1 MQTLFC
7 QVLLPLHLPSGFT
20 YRIPL
25 ELYDKVKV
33 GVRVAVQFGKKKIY
47 SGIVSEIHSRVPE
60 VSSVKYILEI
70 IDSQPVINEKTLS
83 FYQWIS
89 SYYMCYIGDVISAG
103 MPALLRLRS
112 ESKLIISPDFSAD
125 IDSLS
130 AQQLEILKIV
140 DEKNNISIDELSTRL
155 SQKGILPQITQ
166 MVNEKILEIDE
177 QLEEKY
183 RPKLSPYIVLCPRY
197 ESPESKAELIQ
208 TLSGKKNSENQL
220 QTFLL
225 FLSESQGKG
234 VVEKTLF
241 QAKCN
246 KNSLQTLI
254 KKQVFEV
261 KYLVHSRLKQAKSSF
276 DTSDIK
282 LSLSQQTA
290 FDSILSSWQKYDVTL
305 LYGVTGSGKTEIYIK
320 LIERVLSQGKQVLY
334 LLPEIALSIQL
345 LSRLEKYFGDKIGIY
360 HSRFSKEERVEVW
373 NKVKETNKEN
383 RYQIIIGSRA
393 SVFLPFSDLGL
404 IIVDEEHDG
413 GYKQRE
419 PSPRYNARDA
429 AIYLATL
436 HSSKVLLG
444 SATPCLETYF
454 NTQIEKYG
462 YVCLNQR
469 YLNTPMPDILLANMK
484 EEYINK
490 KNYSIFSSL
499 LYENINQTLANHKQV
514 ILFKNQRGYA
524 SNIRCEVCGWVAKC
538 PNCDVSLTYHK
549 HLNTLNCHYC
559 GINLPLYNECPACHS
574 HSLIQ
579 SGNGSEKIEEETQRF
594 FPNARIKRMDLDTT
608 RKKNDYLEI
617 IQDFEKG
624 NIDILC
630 GTQIITKGLD
640 FSNVGLVG
648 VIDADSLLYYP
659 DFRAYEKTF
668 DLLTQVSGRAGRL
681 KDKGRVVIQTFNPN
695 HQIFKEV
702 LNYDYASMYKNQIVE
717 RKLFSYPP
725 FVYLTKILFQA
736 KEKEV
741 LDALCSEYAERI
753 RQIFSQRI
761 LGPEYPPIFRIKA
774 MYQKQFILKLEKTV
788 SYSQAKK
795 LIMQL
800 NEEILSKREYKQ
812 ARVIVDVDTF

>member
-89 SYYMCYIGDVISAG
+89 SYYMCYIGDVITAG

-183 RPKLSPYIVLCPRY
+183 RPKLSPYIVLSPRY

-234 VVEKTLF
+234 VVEKSLF
-241 QAKCN
+241 QEKCN

-261 KYLVHSRLKQAKSSF
+261 KYLVHSRLKQAKPSF

-290 FDSILSSWQKYDVTL
+290 FDSILSSWQRYDVTL
-305 LYGVTGSGKTEIYIK
+305 LHGVTGSGKTEIYIK

-469 YLNTPMPDILLANMK
+469 YLNTPMPEILLANMK

-490 KNYSIFSSL
+490 KNYSIFCRWR
-499 LYENINQTLANHKQV
+499 T
-514 ILFKNQRGYA
+514 
-524 SNIRCEVCGWVAKC
+524 
-538 PNCDVSLTYHK
+538 
-549 HLNTLNCHYC
+549 
-559 GINLPLYNECPACHS
+559 
-574 HSLIQ
+574 
-579 SGNGSEKIEEETQRF
+579 RF
-594 FPNARIKRMDLDTT
+594 WKR
-608 RKKNDYLEI
+608 
-617 IQDFEKG
+617 
-624 NIDILC
+624 
-630 GTQIITKGLD
+630 
-640 FSNVGLVG
+640 
-648 VIDADSLLYYP
+648 
-659 DFRAYEKTF
+659 
-668 DLLTQVSGRAGRL
+668 
-681 KDKGRVVIQTFNPN
+681 
-695 HQIFKEV
+695 
-702 LNYDYASMYKNQIVE
+702 
-717 RKLFSYPP
+717 
-725 FVYLTKILFQA
+725 
-736 KEKEV
+736 
-741 LDALCSEYAERI
+741 
-753 RQIFSQRI
+753 
-761 LGPEYPPIFRIKA
+761 
-774 MYQKQFILKLEKTV
+774 
-788 SYSQAKK
+788 
-795 LIMQL
+795 
-800 NEEILSKREYKQ
+800 
-812 ARVIVDVDTF
+812 

>member
-7 QVLLPLHLPSGFT
+7 QLLLPLHLPSGFT

-47 SGIVSEIHSRVPE
+47 SGIVSQIHDRVPE

-70 IDSQPVINEKTLS
+70 IDSSPIINEKTLS
-83 FYQWIS
+83 FYDWIA
-89 SYYMCYIGDVISAG
+89 SYYMCYVGDVISAG

-112 ESKLIISPDFSAD
+112 ESKLVVSEEFSAEVD
-125 IDSLS
+125 KLTSR
-130 AQQLEILKIV
+130 QLEILNIV
-140 DEKNNISIDELSTRL
+140 DEKVSISIDEISNRF
-155 SQKGILPQITQ
+155 SEKGILPEITQ
-166 MVNEKILEIDE
+166 MVNEKILAIDE

-183 RPKLSPYIVLCPRY
+183 KPKLQPYLVLSSNY
-197 ESPESKAELIQ
+197 ENAEHKAELIQ
-208 TLSGKKNSENQL
+208 TLSSKKNTENQL

-225 FLSESQGKG
+225 FLSESQGRG
-234 VVEKTLF
+234 IVEKSSF
-241 QAKCN
+241 QEKCH
-246 KNSLQTLI
+246 KGSLQTLI

-261 KYLVHSRLKQAKSSF
+261 KHLVHSRLKEQKSLF
-276 DTSDIK
+276 DTKDIT
-282 LSLSQQTA
+282 LSASQQKA
-290 FDSILSSWQKYDVTL
+290 FNLILDLWKEKDVTL
-305 LYGVTGSGKTEIYIK
+305 LHGVTGSGKTEIYIK
-320 LIERVLSQGKQVLY
+320 LIERTIKEGKQVLY
-334 LLPEIALSIQL
+334 ILPEIALSIQL

-360 HSRFSKEERVEVW
+360 HSRFSKEERVEIW
-373 NKVKETNKEN
+373 NKVKENDKEK

-393 SVFLPFSDLGL
+393 SIFLPFSELGL
-404 IIVDEEHDG
+404 IVVDEEHDG
-413 GYKQRE
+413 GFKQRE
-419 PSPRYNARDA
+419 PAPRYNARDA
-429 AIYLATL
+429 AIYLASL
-436 HSSKVLLG
+436 HKAKVILG
-444 SATPCLETYF
+444 SATPSLETYF

-462 YVCLNQR
+462 YVQLNER
-469 YLNTPMPDILLANMK
+469 YLNTPMPIIDMANMR

-499 LYENINQTLANHKQV
+499 LYDKISQTLANHQQV

-524 SNIRCEVCGWVAKC
+524 SNIRCNVCGWVAKC

-559 GINLPLYNECPACHS
+559 GLNLPLYNECPECHS
-574 HSLIQ
+574 HSLVQ
-579 SGNGSEKIEEETQRF
+579 SGNGSEKIEEEILRF
-594 FPNARIKRMDLDTT
+594 FPNARVKRMDLDTT

-659 DFRAYEKTF
+659 DFRAYERCF
-668 DLLTQVSGRAGRL
+668 DLLTQVAGRAGRL
-681 KDKGRVVIQTFNPN
+681 KEKGAVVIQSFNPN

-725 FVYLTKILFQA
+725 FVYLTKILFQS
-736 KEKEV
+736 KDKDV
-741 LDALCSEYAERI
+741 LDSLCQEYSNEI
-753 RQIFSQRI
+753 RKIFAQRI
-761 LGPEYPPIFRIKA
+761 LGPEYPPIYRVKG
-774 MYQKQFILKLEKTV
+774 MYQKQFILKLEKTI
-788 SYSQAKK
+788 SYTQAKK
-795 LIMQL
+795 MIMQL

-812 ARVIVDVDTF
+812 VRVIVDVDTY

>member
-47 SGIVSEIHSRVPE
+47 SGIVSQIHDRVPE

-70 IDSQPVINEKTLS
+70 IDSSPIINEKTLS
-83 FYQWIS
+83 FYDWIA
-89 SYYMCYIGDVISAG
+89 SYYMCYVGDVISAG

-112 ESKLIISPDFSAD
+112 ESKLVVSEEFSAEVD
-125 IDSLS
+125 KLTSR
-130 AQQLEILKIV
+130 QLEILNIV
-140 DEKNNISIDELSTRL
+140 DEKVSISIDEISNRF
-155 SQKGILPQITQ
+155 SEKGILPEITK
-166 MVNEKILEIDE
+166 MVNEKILAIDE

-183 RPKLSPYIVLCPRY
+183 KPKLNPYIVLSSDY
-197 ESPESKAELIQ
+197 DTPEKKAELIQ
-208 TLSGKKNSENQL
+208 SLSSKKNLENQL

-225 FLSESQGKG
+225 FLSESQGKA
-234 VVEKTLF
+234 VVEKSSF
-241 QAKCN
+241 QEKCN
-246 KNSLQTLI
+246 KSSLQTLL
-254 KKQVFEV
+254 KKQVFEI
-261 KYLVHSRLKQAKSSF
+261 KYLVHSRLKESESYC

-282 LSLSQQTA
+282 LSLAQQTA
-290 FDSILSSWQKYDVTL
+290 FDSILKSWERFDVTL
-305 LYGVTGSGKTEIYIK
+305 LHGVTSSGKTEIYIK
-320 LIERVLSQGKQVLY
+320 LIEKTIREGKQVLY

-345 LSRLEKYFGDKIGIY
+345 LSRLEKYFGNKIGIY
-360 HSRFSKEERVEVW
+360 HSRFSKEERVEIW
-373 NKVKETNKEN
+373 NKVNETDKEK

-393 SVFLPFSDLGL
+393 SLFLPFSELGL
-404 IIVDEEHDG
+404 IIVDEEHDT

-419 PSPRYNARDA
+419 PAPRYNARDA

-436 HSSKVLLG
+436 HKSKVLLG
-444 SATPCLETYF
+444 SATPSLETYF

-462 YVCLNQR
+462 YVSLNER
-469 YLNTPMPDILLANMK
+469 YLNTPMPRIEIANMK
-484 EEYINK
+484 EDYINK
-490 KNYSIFSSL
+490 RNYSIFSSL
-499 LYENINQTLANHKQV
+499 LYDRIVQTLNNHKQV
-514 ILFKNQRGYA
+514 IIFKNQRGYA

-549 HLNTLNCHYC
+549 HLNSLNCHYC
-559 GINLPLYNECPACHS
+559 GLNLPLYSECPECHS
-574 HSLIQ
+574 HSLVQ
-579 SGNGSEKIEEETQRF
+579 SGNGSEKIEEEILRF
-594 FPNARIKRMDLDTT
+594 FPNARVKRMDLDTT

-659 DFRAYEKTF
+659 DFRAYERCF
-668 DLLTQVSGRAGRL
+668 DLLTQVAGRAGRL
-681 KDKGRVVIQTFNPN
+681 KEKGAVVIQSFNPN

-725 FVYLTKILFQA
+725 FVYLTKILFQS
-736 KEKEV
+736 KDKDV
-741 LDALCSEYAERI
+741 LDSLCQEYSNEI
-753 RQIFSQRI
+753 RKIFAQRI
-761 LGPEYPPIFRIKA
+761 LGPEYPPIYRVKG
-774 MYQKQFILKLEKTV
+774 MYQKQFILKLEKTI
-788 SYSQAKK
+788 SYTQAKK

-812 ARVIVDVDTF
+812 VRVIVDVDTY

>member
-47 SGIVSEIHSRVPE
+47 SGIVSQIHDRVPE

-70 IDSQPVINEKTLS
+70 IDSSPIINEKTLS
-83 FYQWIS
+83 FYDWIA
-89 SYYMCYIGDVISAG
+89 SYYMCYVGDVISAG

-112 ESKLIISPDFSAD
+112 ESKLVVSEEFSAEVD
-125 IDSLS
+125 KLTSR
-130 AQQLEILKIV
+130 QLEILNIV
-140 DEKNNISIDELSTRL
+140 DEKVSISIDEISNRF
-155 SQKGILPQITQ
+155 SEKGILPEITQ
-166 MVNEKILEIDE
+166 MVNEKILAIDE

-183 RPKLSPYIVLCPRY
+183 KPKLNPYIVLSSDY
-197 ESPESKAELIQ
+197 DIPEKKAELIQ
-208 TLSGKKNSENQL
+208 SLSSKKNLENQL

-225 FLSESQGKG
+225 FLSESQGKA
-234 VVEKTLF
+234 VVEKSSF
-241 QAKCN
+241 QEKCN
-246 KNSLQTLI
+246 KSSLQTLL
-254 KKQVFEV
+254 KKQVFEI
-261 KYLVHSRLKQAKSSF
+261 KYLVHSRLKESESYC

-282 LSLSQQTA
+282 LSLAQQTA
-290 FDSILSSWQKYDVTL
+290 FDSILKSWERFDVTL
-305 LYGVTGSGKTEIYIK
+305 LHGVTSSGKTEIYIK
-320 LIERVLSQGKQVLY
+320 LIEKTIREGKQVLY

-345 LSRLEKYFGDKIGIY
+345 LSRLEKYFGNKIGIY
-360 HSRFSKEERVEVW
+360 HSRFSKEERVEIW
-373 NKVKETNKEN
+373 NKVNEADKEK

-393 SVFLPFSDLGL
+393 SLFLPFSDLGL
-404 IIVDEEHDG
+404 IIVDEEHDT

-419 PSPRYNARDA
+419 PAPRYNARDA

-436 HSSKVLLG
+436 HKSKVLLG
-444 SATPCLETYF
+444 SATPSLETYF

-462 YVCLNQR
+462 YVSLNER
-469 YLNTPMPDILLANMK
+469 YLNTPMPRIEIANMK
-484 EEYINK
+484 EDYINK
-490 KNYSIFSSL
+490 RNYSIFSSL
-499 LYENINQTLANHKQV
+499 LYDRIVQTLNNHKQV
-514 ILFKNQRGYA
+514 IIFKNQRGYA

-549 HLNTLNCHYC
+549 HLNSLNCHYC
-559 GINLPLYNECPACHS
+559 GLNLPLYSECPECHS
-574 HSLIQ
+574 HSLVQ
-579 SGNGSEKIEEETQRF
+579 SGNGSEKIEEEILRF
-594 FPNARIKRMDLDTT
+594 FPNARVKRMDLDTT

-659 DFRAYEKTF
+659 DFRAYERCF
-668 DLLTQVSGRAGRL
+668 DLLTQVAGRAGRL
-681 KDKGRVVIQTFNPN
+681 KEKGAVVIQSFNPN

-725 FVYLTKILFQA
+725 FVYLTKILFQS
-736 KEKEV
+736 KDKDV
-741 LDALCSEYAERI
+741 LDSLCQEYSNEI
-753 RQIFSQRI
+753 RKIFAQRI
-761 LGPEYPPIFRIKA
+761 LGPEYPPIYRVKG
-774 MYQKQFILKLEKTV
+774 MYQKQFILKLEKTI
-788 SYSQAKK
+788 SYTQAKK
-795 LIMQL
+795 MIMQL

-812 ARVIVDVDTF
+812 VRVIVDVDTY

>member
-47 SGIVSEIHSRVPE
+47 SGIVSQIHDRVPE

-70 IDSQPVINEKTLS
+70 IDSSPIINEKTLS
-83 FYQWIS
+83 FYDWIA
-89 SYYMCYIGDVISAG
+89 SYYMCYVGDVISAG

-112 ESKLIISPDFSAD
+112 ESKLVVSEEFSAEVD
-125 IDSLS
+125 KLTSR
-130 AQQLEILKIV
+130 QLEILNIV
-140 DEKNNISIDELSTRL
+140 DEKVSISIDEISNRF
-155 SQKGILPQITQ
+155 SEKGILPEITK
-166 MVNEKILEIDE
+166 MVNEKILAIDE

-183 RPKLSPYIVLCPRY
+183 KPKLNPYIVLSSDY
-197 ESPESKAELIQ
+197 DTPEKKAELIQ
-208 TLSGKKNSENQL
+208 SLSSKKNLENQL

-225 FLSESQGKG
+225 FLSESQGKA
-234 VVEKTLF
+234 VVEKSSF
-241 QAKCN
+241 QEKCN
-246 KNSLQTLI
+246 KSSLQTLL
-254 KKQVFEV
+254 KKQVFEI
-261 KYLVHSRLKQAKSSF
+261 KYLVHSRLKESESYS

-282 LSLSQQTA
+282 LSLAQQTA
-290 FDSILSSWQKYDVTL
+290 FDSILKSWERFDVTL
-305 LYGVTGSGKTEIYIK
+305 LHGVTSSGKTEIYIK
-320 LIERVLSQGKQVLY
+320 LIEKTIREGKQVLY

-360 HSRFSKEERVEVW
+360 HSRFSKEERVEIW
-373 NKVKETNKEN
+373 NKVNETDKEK

-393 SVFLPFSDLGL
+393 SLFLPFSELGL
-404 IIVDEEHDG
+404 IIVDEEHDT

-419 PSPRYNARDA
+419 PAPRYNARDA

-436 HSSKVLLG
+436 HKSKVLLG
-444 SATPCLETYF
+444 SATPSLETYF

-462 YVCLNQR
+462 YVSLNER
-469 YLNTPMPDILLANMK
+469 YLNTPMPRIEIANMK
-484 EEYINK
+484 EDYINK
-490 KNYSIFSSL
+490 RNYSIFSSL
-499 LYENINQTLANHKQV
+499 LYDRIVQTLNNHKQV
-514 ILFKNQRGYA
+514 IIFKNQRGYA

-549 HLNTLNCHYC
+549 HLNSLNCHYC
-559 GINLPLYNECPACHS
+559 GLNLPLYSECPECHS
-574 HSLIQ
+574 HSLVQ
-579 SGNGSEKIEEETQRF
+579 SGNGSEKIEEEILRF
-594 FPNARIKRMDLDTT
+594 FPNARVKRMDLDTT

-659 DFRAYEKTF
+659 DFRAYERCF
-668 DLLTQVSGRAGRL
+668 DLLTQVAGRAGRL
-681 KDKGRVVIQTFNPN
+681 KEKGAVVIQSFNPN

-725 FVYLTKILFQA
+725 FVYLTKILFQS
-736 KEKEV
+736 KDKDV
-741 LDALCSEYAERI
+741 LDCLCQEYSNEI
-753 RQIFSQRI
+753 RKIFAQRI
-761 LGPEYPPIFRIKA
+761 LGPEYPPIYRVKG
-774 MYQKQFILKLEKTV
+774 MYQKQFILKLEKTI
-788 SYSQAKK
+788 SYTQAKK
-795 LIMQL
+795 MIMQL

-812 ARVIVDVDTF
+812 VRVIVDVDTY

>member
-47 SGIVSEIHSRVPE
+47 SGIVSQIHDRVPE

-70 IDSQPVINEKTLS
+70 IDSSPIINEKTLS
-83 FYQWIS
+83 FYDWIA
-89 SYYMCYIGDVISAG
+89 SYYMCYVGDVISAG

-112 ESKLIISPDFSAD
+112 ESKLVVSEEFSAEVD
-125 IDSLS
+125 KLTSR
-130 AQQLEILKIV
+130 QLEILNIV
-140 DEKNNISIDELSTRL
+140 DEKVSISIDEISNRF
-155 SQKGILPQITQ
+155 SEKGILPEITQ
-166 MVNEKILEIDE
+166 MVNEKILAIDE

-183 RPKLSPYIVLCPRY
+183 KPKLNPYIVLSSDY
-197 ESPESKAELIQ
+197 DTPEKKAELIQ
-208 TLSGKKNSENQL
+208 SLSSKKNSENQL

-225 FLSESQGKG
+225 FLSESQGKA
-234 VVEKTLF
+234 VVEKSSF
-241 QAKCN
+241 QEKCN
-246 KNSLQTLI
+246 KSSLQTLL
-254 KKQVFEV
+254 KKQVFEI
-261 KYLVHSRLKQAKSSF
+261 KYLVHSRLKESESYC

-282 LSLSQQTA
+282 LSLAQQTA
-290 FDSILSSWQKYDVTL
+290 FDSILKSWERFDVTL
-305 LYGVTGSGKTEIYIK
+305 LHGVTSSGKTEIYIK
-320 LIERVLSQGKQVLY
+320 LIEKTIREGKQVLY

-345 LSRLEKYFGDKIGIY
+345 LSRLEKYFGNKIGIY
-360 HSRFSKEERVEVW
+360 HSRFSKEERVEIW
-373 NKVKETNKEN
+373 NKVNETDKEK

-393 SVFLPFSDLGL
+393 SLFLPFSELGL
-404 IIVDEEHDG
+404 IIVDEEHDT

-419 PSPRYNARDA
+419 PAPRYNARDA

-436 HSSKVLLG
+436 HKSKVLLG
-444 SATPCLETYF
+444 SATPSLETYF

-462 YVCLNQR
+462 YVSLNER
-469 YLNTPMPDILLANMK
+469 YLNTPMPRIEIANMK
-484 EEYINK
+484 EDYINK
-490 KNYSIFSSL
+490 RNYSIFSSL
-499 LYENINQTLANHKQV
+499 LYDRIVQTLNNHKQV
-514 ILFKNQRGYA
+514 IIFKNQRGYA

-549 HLNTLNCHYC
+549 HLNSLNCHYC
-559 GINLPLYNECPACHS
+559 GLNLPLYSECPECHS
-574 HSLIQ
+574 HSLVQ
-579 SGNGSEKIEEETQRF
+579 SGNGSEKIEEEILRF
-594 FPNARIKRMDLDTT
+594 FPNARVKRMDLDTT

-648 VIDADSLLYYP
+648 VIDTDSLLYYP
-659 DFRAYEKTF
+659 DFRAYERCF
-668 DLLTQVSGRAGRL
+668 DLLTQVAGRAGRL
-681 KDKGRVVIQTFNPN
+681 KEKGAVVIQSFNPN

-725 FVYLTKILFQA
+725 FVYLTKILFQS
-736 KEKEV
+736 KDKDV
-741 LDALCSEYAERI
+741 LDCLCQEYSNEI
-753 RQIFSQRI
+753 RKIFAQRI
-761 LGPEYPPIFRIKA
+761 LGPEYPPIYRVKG
-774 MYQKQFILKLEKTV
+774 MYQKQFILKLEKTI
-788 SYSQAKK
+788 SYTQAKK

-812 ARVIVDVDTF
+812 VRVIVDVDTY